1 MHSPESS
8 LSCSS
13 LDPGQG
19 IWAKALA
26 FSQCLQSGSAGPAHT
41 LFAHLAHRKH
51 AHAPAP
57 TASRTQ
63 AQPHQVPSPGWPPL
77 GIRPPLPLLR
87 ARTRVPDPNVLRRV
101 SLQSSASSN
110 CQKYTSKISISLKL
124 PSEGSGSKGG
134 KTHALEKGRG
144 LTWRQQ
150 FSHFF
155 FFLISLFW
163 LLQPSAYRSFCHI
176 PPTFLYSFCISPSA
190 AMEKR
195 RAHSIYVDYLRAPL

>member
-1 MHSPESS
+1 MHSPGSS
-8 LSCSS
+8 LPAVPLTQVKASGPKPWHSANACRVAL
-13 LDPGQG
+13 LDPPTLSLH
-19 IWAKALA
+19 IWLT
-26 FSQCLQSGSAGPAHT
+26 GST
-41 LFAHLAHRKH
+41 LT
-51 AHAPAP
+51 APAP
-57 TASRTQ
+57 TASRMQ

-77 GIRPPLPLLR
+77 GIRPPLSLLR
-87 ARTRVPDPNVLRRV
+87 AHTRDPNVLRRV

-155 FFLISLFW
+155 FF
-163 LLQPSAYRSFCHI
+163 
-176 PPTFLYSFCISPSA
+176 
-190 AMEKR
+190 
-195 RAHSIYVDYLRAPL
+195 